1 MNPDRLPRHL
11 VLIRW
16 GTFRLELVGRG
27 QILAALALCAAAL
40 GVRLI
45 YMHF

>member
-1 MNPDRLPRHL
+1 MNPERLPKHV

-27 QILAALALCAAAL
+27 QILAMLALCASAIGL
-40 GVRLI
+40 RFFYV
-45 YMHF
+45 HF